1 MKKLKGIVLVVVG
14 VLCLAVG
21 ASGQEAS
28 VVVHPDGLKFANG
41 ETFMVIE
48 SVGTAADII
57 SNIEANVKIKINS
70 KNISVEVLNDVVLIK
85 DFIPGYTKTDKSSGS
100 AYQLD
105 IFYKVTV
112 EVKDGRYKINV
123 PELDIA
129 ANQKYDGFAVM
140 ANPGVEFTMTM
151 GFSGKR
157 DIWNNREKKLFI
169 FDEKGKLVE
178 KSTKD
183 KLEKD
188 LSGLMKLIV
197 GEKTMSDW

>member
-1 MKKLKGIVLVVVG
+1 MLRSILVTITFALYTTFDV
-14 VLCLAVG
+14 A
-21 ASGQEAS
+21 AQDAS
-28 VVVHPDGLKFANG
+28 VFVSPDGLKFANG
-41 ETFMVIE
+41 QIFIVVETGDSKDE
-48 SVGTAADII
+48 II
-57 SNIEANVKIKINS
+57 SNIVANVKTKSNS
-70 KNISVEVLNDVVLIK
+70 KYITVEVLNDAIVIK
-85 DFIPGYTKTDKSSGS
+85 DFIPGYTKTDKSAGS

-105 IFYKVTV
+105 LSYKMLV

-129 ANQKYDGFAVM
+129 ANQKYDGFAVV
-140 ANPGVEFTMTM
+140 ANSGVQFTLTM

-157 DIWNNREKKLFI
+157 DVWNNKEKKLFI

-188 LSGLMKLIV
+188 LSRVVDLVADQTK
-197 GEKTMSDW
+197 KSDW